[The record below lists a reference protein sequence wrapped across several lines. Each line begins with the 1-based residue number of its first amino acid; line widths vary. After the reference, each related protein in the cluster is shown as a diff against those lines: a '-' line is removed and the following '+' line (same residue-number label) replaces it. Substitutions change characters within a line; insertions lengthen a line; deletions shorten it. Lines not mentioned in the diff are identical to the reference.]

1 MKKTAL
7 AFGILLISL
16 LIVPVHGYPGE
27 DYTKI
32 LVLHLNFSHDQVTEQ
47 SVEMQ
52 YGHPP
57 NLGIESGDILG
68 SLKTIDGKIIR
79 EFDLSD
85 PRVQL
90 GDAIVRNNG
99 TNQSIT
105 GSAYYSDSADFTL
118 VLPYY
123 QNQMTLDLTDKN
135 TGRLLKSVNF
145 SQAIER
151 FQREYPDDPGGIPVY
166 QFMLEGS
173 TPLYLVTGIGLSVL
187 LLVVILMMSRK
198 K

>member
-1 MKKTAL
+1 MKIRAL
-7 AFGILLISL
+7 VYGILLIGL
-16 LIVPVHGYPGE
+16 LIVPAHGYPGE

-32 LVLHLNFSHDQVTEQ
+32 LVLHLNFSHDQINEQ

-57 NLGIESGDILG
+57 DLGIESGNILG
-68 SLKTIDGKIIR
+68 SLKTIDGTIIR
-79 EFDLSD
+79 EFSLSD

-90 GDAIVRNNG
+90 GDAIVENNG
-99 TNQSIT
+99 TNVSIT

-118 VLPYY
+118 VMPYY

-151 FQREYPDDPGGIPVY
+151 FRRVYPDDPGGTPVY
-166 QFMLEGS
+166 QFPVEGS
-173 TPLYLVTGIGLSVL
+173 TLYLVAGIGLSVL
-187 LLVVILMMSRK
+187 LLITILMMARRK
-198 K
+198 

>member
-7 AFGILLISL
+7 IFGMLLLSL
-16 LIVPVHGYPGE
+16 LTVPVHGYPGE

-32 LVLHLNFSHDQVTEQ
+32 LVLHLNFSHNQVTEQ

-68 SLKTIDGKIIR
+68 SLKTDDGKTIR

-85 PRVQL
+85 PRTQL
-90 GDAIVRNNG
+90 GDVLVRDNG
-99 TNQSIT
+99 TNESVT

-118 VLPYY
+118 VMPYY
-123 QNQMTLDLTDKN
+123 QNQMTLDLTDKR
-135 TGRLLKSVNF
+135 TGRLLESVNF

-151 FQREYPDDPGGIPVY
+151 FQRVYPNDPGSIPVN
-166 QFMLEGS
+166 QFPVEGS
-173 TPLYLVTGIGLSVL
+173 MLYLVTGIGLSVL
-187 LLVVILMMSRK
+187 LLAVILSMSRQK
-198 K
+198 